1 MGAFLVISLFSC
13 TFAKFFYMEQT
24 KEKGQGVRRAVDT
37 TRHHRENGWDYRG
50 RAVYHFT
57 FPVEGRFPLF
67 GTLEGESAERAFIKL
82 NPFGYR
88 VYQILCGLPQ
98 FYAAKG
104 FALKVLA
111 QKVMPDHIHLV
122 IQVLEPLPQSI
133 GAVVRGF
140 KSACTKVYKQEF
152 LSCGENAAEVHSIAN
167 QQENAAEMHSR
178 GGQQGNAAEVHS
190 IASQQGNAAEMHSRG
205 EQQGDAAE
213 MHSIAS
219 QQGNAAEMHGRASQ
233 QGNAAEVHSIA
244 NRQGDAAEMHGRGEQ
259 QGNAAEVHGKA
270 SQQGNA
276 AEVHG
281 IANQQGNAAA
291 LMHFARIFAN
301 RNSIWQQDAAYYH
314 ERILHAPGQLHRMI
328 NYVKD
333 NPRRL
338 WLKKNN
344 PDLFRLHRHTD
355 VCGLSFTS
363 LGNHF
368 LLDWHDNQ
376 TVEMSRNATVE
387 QIQIRLQL
395 AMAAAQNGAVTYT
408 AAISKG
414 EQLIARTL
422 RKQGYPLVVLLS
434 DGFPK
439 EGSPHERFYKPGGI
453 YFEACSRGQLL
464 LLEPTEQTFLN
475 ADIQSAVEETLRRK
489 AAERHYSYEQIPLK
503 SQRYRFVALNEIAKR
518 LARIE
523 R

>member
-1 MGAFLVISLFSC
+1 
-13 TFAKFFYMEQT
+13 MEQT
-24 KEKGQGVRRAVDT
+24 KEKGQGVRRVVDT

-122 IQVLEPLPQSI
+122 IQVLEPLSQSI

-140 KSACTKVYKQEF
+140 KSACTMVYKQEF

-167 QQENAAEMHSR
+167 R
-178 GGQQGNAAEVHS
+178 
-190 IASQQGNAAEMHSRG
+190 
-205 EQQGDAAE
+205 
-213 MHSIAS
+213 
-219 QQGNAAEMHGRASQ
+219 

-244 NRQGDAAEMHGRGEQ
+244 NRQGNATEVHSIANR
-259 QGNAAEVHGKA
+259 QGNAAEVHGRA
-270 SQQGNA
+270 S
-276 AEVHG
+276 
-281 IANQQGNAAA
+281 QQGNAAA

-314 ERILHAPGQLHRMI
+314 ERILHAPGQLNRMI

-344 PDLFRLHRHTD
+344 PDLFRLHRHTEM
-355 VCGLSFTS
+355 CGLSFTS

-376 TVEMSRNATVE
+376 TVEMPRNATVE
-387 QIQIRLQL
+387 QVQKRLQL

-453 YFEACSRGQLL
+453 YFEACSKGQLL

-475 ADIQSAVEETLRRK
+475 EDIQSAVEGTLRRK
-489 AAERHYSYEQIPLK
+489 AAERHYDYKQIPPT

>member
-1 MGAFLVISLFSC
+1 
-13 TFAKFFYMEQT
+13 MEQT

-122 IQVLEPLPQSI
+122 IQVLEPLSQSI

-140 KSACTKVYKQEF
+140 KSACTMVYKQEF
-152 LSCGENAAEVHSIAN
+152 LSCGENAAEMHSIAN
-167 QQENAAEMHSR
+167 R
-178 GGQQGNAAEVHS
+178 QGNATEVHS

-205 EQQGDAAE
+205 EQQG
-213 MHSIAS
+213 
-219 QQGNAAEMHGRASQ
+219 NAAEMHGRAS
-233 QGNAAEVHSIA
+233 
-244 NRQGDAAEMHGRGEQ
+244 
-259 QGNAAEVHGKA
+259 
-270 SQQGNA
+270 
-276 AEVHG
+276 
-281 IANQQGNAAA
+281 QQGNAAA

-314 ERILHAPGQLHRMI
+314 ERILHAPGQLNRMI

-344 PDLFRLHRHTD
+344 PDLFRLHRHTEM
-355 VCGLSFTS
+355 CGLSFTS

-376 TVEMSRNATVE
+376 TVEMPRNATVE
-387 QIQIRLQL
+387 QVQKRLQL

-453 YFEACSRGQLL
+453 YFEACSKGQLL

-475 ADIQSAVEETLRRK
+475 EDIQSAVEGTLRRK
-489 AAERHYSYEQIPLK
+489 AAGRHYGYKQIPLK

>member
-24 KEKGQGVRRAVDT
+24 KGKGQGVRRAVDT

-122 IQVLEPLPQSI
+122 IQVLEPLSQSI

-140 KSACTKVYKQEF
+140 KSACTMVYKQEF

-167 QQENAAEMHSR
+167 RQGNAAEVHSIANR
-178 GGQQGNAAEVHS
+178 QGNAAEVHS
-190 IASQQGNAAEMHSRG
+190 IASQQGNT
-205 EQQGDAAE
+205 
-213 MHSIAS
+213 
-219 QQGNAAEMHGRASQ
+219 
-233 QGNAAEVHSIA
+233 
-244 NRQGDAAEMHGRGEQ
+244 
-259 QGNAAEVHGKA
+259 
-270 SQQGNA
+270 
-276 AEVHG
+276 
-281 IANQQGNAAA
+281 AA

-314 ERILHAPGQLHRMI
+314 ERILHAPGQLNRMI

-344 PDLFRLHRHTD
+344 PDLFRLHRHTEM
-355 VCGLSFTS
+355 CGLSFTS

-376 TVEMSRNATVE
+376 TVEMPRNATVE
-387 QIQIRLQL
+387 QVQKRLQL

-453 YFEACSRGQLL
+453 YFEACSKGQLL
-464 LLEPTEQTFLN
+464 LLEPMEQTFLN
-475 ADIQSAVEETLRRK
+475 EDIQSAVEGTLRRK
-489 AAERHYSYEQIPLK
+489 AAERHYDYKQIPLK

>member
-1 MGAFLVISLFSC
+1 
-13 TFAKFFYMEQT
+13 MEQT

-67 GTLEGESAERAFIKL
+67 GTLEGESAERAFIRL

-140 KSACTKVYKQEF
+140 KSACTMVYKQEF
-152 LSCGENAAEVHSIAN
+152 LSCGENAAEVHSI
-167 QQENAAEMHSR
+167 
-178 GGQQGNAAEVHS
+178 
-190 IASQQGNAAEMHSRG
+190 G
-205 EQQGDAAE
+205 EQQGD
-213 MHSIAS
+213 
-219 QQGNAAEMHGRASQ
+219 
-233 QGNAAEVHSIA
+233 AAEVHSIA
-244 NRQGDAAEMHGRGEQ
+244 NR
-259 QGNAAEVHGKA
+259 
-270 SQQGNA
+270 
-276 AEVHG
+276 
-281 IANQQGNAAA
+281 QGNAAA

-314 ERILHAPGQLHRMI
+314 ERILHAPGQLNRMI

-344 PDLFRLHRHTD
+344 PDLFRLHRHTE

-376 TVEMSRNATVE
+376 TVEMPRNATVE
-387 QIQIRLQL
+387 QVQKRLQF

-414 EQLIARTL
+414 ERLIARTL

-439 EGSPHERFYKPGGI
+439 DGSPHERFYKPGGI
-453 YFEACSRGQLL
+453 YFEACSKGQLL

-489 AAERHYSYEQIPLK
+489 TAERHYDYKQIPLK

-523 R
+523 Q